1 MNKVKKY
8 FPYLLLTVL
17 VLFFCWWFCLKD
29 GIFGSNLDWINQH
42 IVFPDYFRQLFYDTH
57 QLFMEYAPHIGNGQN
72 IYHLSYYGLYNPF
85 ILLSYCFPNIDMGTW
100 IMIIMI
106 LCLIASTLLFYS
118 WLVSRK
124 ISKSISFLVSL
135 MFVCSTPMI
144 YHSYHQISFVNY
156 MPFLCLGFIGVDHYF
171 DKHSIHLYILSVWL
185 MILTSFYFSVSG
197 ILVLILYELYRYIK
211 IHDNLCLKP
220 FLKDGFHFLIPVF
233 IAVGLSGIL
242 WIPTFFVL
250 FSGRNQHAWLSI
262 KELLIPNLNLI
273 RFLYDP
279 YGLGTTSLTFGILF
293 SILYSGK
300 KEERILA
307 GICMILFCVP
317 LFSYILNGG
326 LYIRNKVWIPFL
338 PLLYFLVASY
348 FNEEKKSVPFLWV
361 PWLMVL
367 FLNTIYSHS
376 ILYFIEASVFL
387 LCHKKKRLVLCLSIF
402 CLFICNSFIQ
412 DPLSYTEYK
421 KFLSKTNVNSYP
433 YRMETNEKET
443 MNRIDNLNQYRSSIY
458 SSSYN
463 PDFYEFQ
470 RYTFQTEQ
478 PYRNRFMQSASK
490 NPIYQILMST
500 KYSGQT
506 TNENV
511 FPMAYTTKQVIS
523 KKVYDTLPFPYN
535 QLSFLQ
541 GSVIQNTD
549 SSFKP
554 SFDLK
559 KMNLSDSKTI
569 QSDIDQ
575 MDTLSGFQIKKGD
588 LIFIQFKVINHKDKD
603 VSIWIEDMKNK
614 LSASS
619 HIYYNENDVFT
630 FVFSAKEDTS
640 NLKIKY
646 GKGNYHLQSIQGW
659 ICPASCLQ
667 TDIVDKVFQWDKIK
681 GNQMDGHIQ
690 IEQNRYFITSIPYD
704 DHFEV
709 YVDGQQISYEKVN
722 TAFLGFPL
730 KKGKHEIHIEYH
742 APGFKIGFC
751 CTILSLIVWI
761 TIEFHRIHQKNVLL
775 KRLKNMES

>member
-1 MNKVKKY
+1 
-8 FPYLLLTVL
+8 
-17 VLFFCWWFCLKD
+17 
-29 GIFGSNLDWINQH
+29 
-42 IVFPDYFRQLFYDTH
+42 
-57 QLFMEYAPHIGNGQN
+57 
-72 IYHLSYYGLYNPF
+72 
-85 ILLSYCFPNIDMGTW
+85 
-100 IMIIMI
+100 
-106 LCLIASTLLFYS
+106 
-118 WLVSRK
+118 
-124 ISKSISFLVSL
+124 
-135 MFVCSTPMI
+135 
-144 YHSYHQISFVNY
+144 
-156 MPFLCLGFIGVDHYF
+156 
-171 DKHSIHLYILSVWL
+171 
-185 MILTSFYFSVSG
+185 MILTSFYFSVSD
-197 ILVLILYELYRYIK
+197 ILVLILYGIYRYIK

-250 FSGRNQHAWLSI
+250 FSVRNQHAWLSL

-293 SILYSGK
+293 SILYYGK

-463 PDFYEFQ
+463 PDFCEFQ

-559 KMNLSDSKTI
+559 KMNLPDSKTI

-640 NLKIKY
+640 SLKIKY

>member
-1 MNKVKKY
+1 
-8 FPYLLLTVL
+8 
-17 VLFFCWWFCLKD
+17 
-29 GIFGSNLDWINQH
+29 
-42 IVFPDYFRQLFYDTH
+42 
-57 QLFMEYAPHIGNGQN
+57 
-72 IYHLSYYGLYNPF
+72 
-85 ILLSYCFPNIDMGTW
+85 
-100 IMIIMI
+100 
-106 LCLIASTLLFYS
+106 
-118 WLVSRK
+118 
-124 ISKSISFLVSL
+124 
-135 MFVCSTPMI
+135 
-144 YHSYHQISFVNY
+144 
-156 MPFLCLGFIGVDHYF
+156 
-171 DKHSIHLYILSVWL
+171 
-185 MILTSFYFSVSG
+185 
-197 ILVLILYELYRYIK
+197 
-211 IHDNLCLKP
+211 
-220 FLKDGFHFLIPVF
+220 
-233 IAVGLSGIL
+233 
-242 WIPTFFVL
+242 
-250 FSGRNQHAWLSI
+250 
-262 KELLIPNLNLI
+262 
-273 RFLYDP
+273 
-279 YGLGTTSLTFGILF
+279 
-293 SILYSGK
+293 
-300 KEERILA
+300 
-307 GICMILFCVP
+307 
-317 LFSYILNGG
+317 
-326 LYIRNKVWIPFL
+326 
-338 PLLYFLVASY
+338 
-348 FNEEKKSVPFLWV
+348 
-361 PWLMVL
+361 
-367 FLNTIYSHS
+367 
-376 ILYFIEASVFL
+376 
-387 LCHKKKRLVLCLSIF
+387 
-402 CLFICNSFIQ
+402 
-412 DPLSYTEYK
+412 
-421 KFLSKTNVNSYP
+421 
-433 YRMETNEKET
+433 
-443 MNRIDNLNQYRSSIY
+443 
-458 SSSYN
+458 
-463 PDFYEFQ
+463 
-470 RYTFQTEQ
+470 
-478 PYRNRFMQSASK
+478 MQSASK

-559 KMNLSDSKTI
+559 KMNLPDSKTI

-640 NLKIKY
+640 SLKIKY

-681 GNQMDGHIQ
+681 GNQMVGHIQ

-775 KRLKNMES
+775 KRLKNTES